1 MTKIVPIVL
10 TPYQNKIFN
19 SQARVSLVTGAAAS
33 GTTYGLLHKA
43 FKQAFEGDLV
53 TYINATSINQSKLGG
68 VFECAVGLANE
79 FNSRVSKVSRI
90 ISTLDAG
97 KIKFIGADQPLEQ
110 SYGVSNQL
118 VILEHVD
125 NEEVIQYHLMRS
137 KQVMIAINFYHI
149 LQSNKDH
156 WLQKF
161 GIVETDSSGKPCKIA
176 DWVEHITCEFGDGYP
191 FDGYGDYIKHFD
203 SSNPDIQ
210 KLKLTSF

>member
-1 MTKIVPIVL
+1 MTKIVPVIL

-53 TYINATSINQSKLGG
+53 AYINATSINQGKSGG
-68 VFECAVGLANE
+68 VFECAVDLADK
-79 FNSRVSKVSRI
+79 FNTRVSNASRI
-90 ISTLDAG
+90 ISTPDAG

-137 KQVMIAINFYHI
+137 KQVMIAINFYHV
-149 LQSNKDH
+149 LESKKDD

-161 GIVETDSSGKPCKIA
+161 GIVEVDENGKPYKIA
-176 DWVEHITCEFGDGYP
+176 DWVEHITCEFGQGYR
-191 FDGYGDYIKHFD
+191 FENYDKYLTYFN
-203 SSNPDIQ
+203 SANPDIQ

>member
-10 TPYQNKIFN
+10 TPYQNKISN

-53 TYINATSINQSKLGG
+53 TYINATSINQAKLGG
-68 VFECAVGLANE
+68 VFECAVDLANK

-90 ISTLDAG
+90 ISTLDGG

-125 NEEVIQYHLMRS
+125 NEEVVQYHLMRS
-137 KQVMIAINFYHI
+137 KQVMIAINFYHV
-149 LQSNKDH
+149 LESKKDD

-161 GIVETDSSGKPCKIA
+161 GIVEVDENGKPYKIA

-191 FDGYGDYIKHFD
+191 FDGYANYLKYFD
-203 SSNPDIQ
+203 NSNLDIQ